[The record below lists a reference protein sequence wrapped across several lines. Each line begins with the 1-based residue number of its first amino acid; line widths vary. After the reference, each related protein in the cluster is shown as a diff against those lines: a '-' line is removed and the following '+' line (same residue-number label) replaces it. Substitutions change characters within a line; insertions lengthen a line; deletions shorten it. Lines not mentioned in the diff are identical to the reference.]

1 LFGGKMATKKILIID
16 DDIDFREQA
25 KIVLETA
32 NYDILEAEDGAS
44 GMRLIE
50 SANPD
55 FILLDVM
62 MEEVDSGVKIAD
74 KIAAL
79 KVKTPVVILSSFA
92 NAASQI
98 FDTSAVPVKEY
109 LQKPLKS
116 DELLAVVKKYT
127 QSK

>member
-1 LFGGKMATKKILIID
+1 MATKKILIID

-32 NYDILEAEDGAS
+32 NYDILEAEDGAT

-50 SANPD
+50 SENPD

-79 KVKTPVVILSSFA
+79 KLKTPVVILSSFA
-92 NAASQI
+92 NAARQI

>member
-1 LFGGKMATKKILIID
+1 MATKKILVID

-25 KIVLETA
+25 KIVLESA
-32 NYDILEAEDGAS
+32 NYNVLEAEDGAT
-44 GMRLIE
+44 GLKMIE
-50 SANPD
+50 QENPD

-62 MEEVDSGVKIAD
+62 MEEVDTGVKIAD

-79 KVKTPVVILSSFA
+79 GVKAPVVILSSFA
-92 NAASQI
+92 SAAQQI

-116 DELLAVVKKYT
+116 DELLAVVKRYT
-127 QSK
+127 DSD

>member
-1 LFGGKMATKKILIID
+1 MATKKILIID

-32 NYDILEAEDGAS
+32 NYDVLDAEDGAT

-50 SANPD
+50 SENPD

-79 KVKTPVVILSSFA
+79 KLKTPVVILSSFA

>member
-1 LFGGKMATKKILIID
+1 MADKKKILIID

-25 KIVLETA
+25 KIVLETN
-32 NYDILEAEDGAS
+32 NYQVLEAKDGAT
-44 GMRLIE
+44 GLNMIKDE
-50 SANPD
+50 NPD

-62 MEEVDSGVKIAD
+62 MEEVDTGVKLAENIAN
-74 KIAAL
+74 L
-79 KVKTPVVILSSFA
+79 KTKAPVVILSSFA
-92 NAASQI
+92 SAASQV

-127 QSK
+127 QI

>member
-1 LFGGKMATKKILIID
+1 MATKKKILIID

-32 NYDILEAEDGAS
+32 DYDVLDAEDGAA
-44 GMRLIE
+44 GLKLIE
-50 SANPD
+50 QEKPD

-79 KVKTPVVILSSFA
+79 KLKVPVVILSSFA
-92 NAASQI
+92 NAAKQI

-116 DELLAVVKKYT
+116 DDLLAVVKRYT
-127 QSK
+127 AS

>member
-1 LFGGKMATKKILIID
+1 MATKKILIID

-50 SANPD
+50 SENPD